1 MASVAQRAAVS
12 ASSVSQ
18 IASSARN
25 ASSRPTATCHVAS
38 LRVHLG
44 SDFVSKS
51 ASSAFQGVRI
61 TLAKSQSSRNSR
73 SASRAVVVA
82 AGGSAKLPSMNELPL
97 LSYIN
102 QQGRIVPPVDPG
114 TTASVFAVLDKNKK
128 VQYIGFSKD
137 VRNSLRTLMG
147 RRPEFCYYYKLYNLS
162 TMDQQQMID
171 IRAQWFSEMG
181 IPPLGNTDP
190 IQRGYWE
197 RPADAGSISE
207 RGKVAAAQSKAKT
220 LLQMMADRGLKEE
233 MEYDP
238 KLIEEGKCDVLPV
251 CLLTRTH
258 CHPLTHLH
266 SPSPTHSLSLLLALS
281 LTTSLH
287 SLTHSLTRSS
297 SLLRDQGLS
306 TRTIACRRC
315 FRARLATS
323 NCLTSIP
330 HLNAVPRQS
339 FHALLHCT
347 QFSILS
353 MVYVSMRTLPPFP
366 LPPPL
371 LPSLLHCTQFS
382 ILSMSKSQSAE
393 ELAAAAAEQEA
404 SAARV
409 VHITETAPSGEVIEF
424 DLTTDNKIKTNGGWM
439 YDIYVTK
446 DDKETRHRIVLG
458 RVYSEA
464 VNLPEDAVISRII
477 AFLLHKKIPRQTEG
491 VLSSEQFPINYF
503 AVSEVAQKFEDLG
516 EWFPGGDLPDSY
528 WRFNRIHEYGNVTAP
543 VSTQEA
549 PQLYSPKY

>member
-1 MASVAQRAAVS
+1 MASVAQRAAVA

-38 LRVHLG
+38 PRVHLG

-73 SASRAVVVA
+73 SATRAVVVA
-82 AGGSAKLPSMNELPL
+82 AGGSAKLPSLNELPL

-102 QQGRIVPPVDPG
+102 QQGRIVPPVEPG

-181 IPPLGNTDP
+181 IPPVGNTDP
-190 IQRGYWE
+190 VQRGYWE

-220 LLQMMADRGLKEE
+220 LLQMMVDRGLKEE

-238 KLIEEGKCDVLPV
+238 KLIEEGKCDVLP
-251 CLLTRTH
+251 
-258 CHPLTHLH
+258 
-266 SPSPTHSLSLLLALS
+266 
-281 LTTSLH
+281 
-287 SLTHSLTRSS
+287 
-297 SLLRDQGLS
+297 
-306 TRTIACRRC
+306 
-315 FRARLATS
+315 
-323 NCLTSIP
+323 
-330 HLNAVPRQS
+330 
-339 FHALLHCT
+339 
-347 QFSILS
+347 
-353 MVYVSMRTLPPFP
+353 
-366 LPPPL
+366 
-371 LPSLLHCTQFS
+371 
-382 ILSMSKSQSAE
+382 SKSQSAE

-409 VHITETAPSGEVIEF
+409 VHISETAPSGEVIEF
-424 DLTTDNKIKTNGGWM
+424 DLTMDAKIKTNGGWM
-439 YDIYVTK
+439 YDLYVTK

-464 VNLPEDAVISRII
+464 VNLPEDAVIARII
-477 AFLLHKKIPRQTEG
+477 AFLLDDKETRHRIVLGRVHSEAVNLPEDAVIARIIAFLLYKRIPRQTEG
-491 VLSSEQFPINYF
+491 VLTSDQFPINYF
-503 AVSEVAQKFEDLG
+503 AVSEVAQKFAELG
-516 EWFPGGDLPDSY
+516 EWFPGGDLPDNY

>member
-1 MASVAQRAAVS
+1 MASVAQRAAVA

-38 LRVHLG
+38 PRVHLG

-73 SASRAVVVA
+73 SATRAVVVA
-82 AGGSAKLPSMNELPL
+82 AGGSAKLPSLNELPL

-102 QQGRIVPPVDPG
+102 QQGRIVPPVEPG

-181 IPPLGNTDP
+181 IPPVGNTDP
-190 IQRGYWE
+190 VQRGYWE

-220 LLQMMADRGLKEE
+220 LLQMMVDRGLKEE

-238 KLIEEGKCDVLPV
+238 KLIEEGKCDVLP
-251 CLLTRTH
+251 
-258 CHPLTHLH
+258 
-266 SPSPTHSLSLLLALS
+266 
-281 LTTSLH
+281 
-287 SLTHSLTRSS
+287 
-297 SLLRDQGLS
+297 
-306 TRTIACRRC
+306 
-315 FRARLATS
+315 
-323 NCLTSIP
+323 
-330 HLNAVPRQS
+330 
-339 FHALLHCT
+339 
-347 QFSILS
+347 
-353 MVYVSMRTLPPFP
+353 
-366 LPPPL
+366 
-371 LPSLLHCTQFS
+371 
-382 ILSMSKSQSAE
+382 SKSQSAE

-409 VHITETAPSGEVIEF
+409 VHISETAPSGEVIEF
-424 DLTTDNKIKTNGGWM
+424 DLTMDAKIKTNGGWM
-439 YDIYVTK
+439 YDLYVTK

-464 VNLPEDAVISRII
+464 VNLPEDAVIARII
-477 AFLLHKKIPRQTEG
+477 AFLLYKRIPRQTEG
-491 VLSSEQFPINYF
+491 VLTSDQFPINYF
-503 AVSEVAQKFEDLG
+503 AVSEVAQKFAELG
-516 EWFPGGDLPDSY
+516 EWFPGGDLPDNY